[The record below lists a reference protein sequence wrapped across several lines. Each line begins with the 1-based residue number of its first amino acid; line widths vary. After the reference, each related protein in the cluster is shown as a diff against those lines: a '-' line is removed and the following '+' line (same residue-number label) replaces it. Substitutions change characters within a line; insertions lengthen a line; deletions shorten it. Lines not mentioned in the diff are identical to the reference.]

1 MSNEQEISKEGLS
14 DEQKEAFDRYFQFC
28 VPYLFVFWFSQGL
41 PAMIE
46 SMAKA
51 KSPSSESTNQS

>member
-1 MSNEQEISKEGLS
+1 MSNEQKNPKEELTE
-14 DEQKEAFDRYFQFC
+14 EQKEAFDRYFQFC

-51 KSPSSESTNQS
+51 EGSSGDNPNQA